1 MYGLEEAVTELNR
14 WKQLGDYEHIKE
26 LVQAEKEGRLR
37 ILKPANENTC
47 GMCKHYIPEKGAYGR
62 CAVREF
68 QMNRWGQ
75 NTGHKFVPG
84 RSRHACRKDFV
95 RKEDV

>member
-1 MYGLEEAVTELNR
+1 MYGLEEAITELNE
-14 WKQLGDYEHIKE
+14 WKKLGDFNHLRE
-26 LVQAEKEGRLR
+26 LVQAEREGRLR

-47 GMCKHYIPEKGAYGR
+47 GMCKNYIPVQGAYGR

-68 QMNRWGQ
+68 QVNRWGQ
-75 NTGHKFVPG
+75 KTGHKFMPG

-95 RKEDV
+95 RKDDN